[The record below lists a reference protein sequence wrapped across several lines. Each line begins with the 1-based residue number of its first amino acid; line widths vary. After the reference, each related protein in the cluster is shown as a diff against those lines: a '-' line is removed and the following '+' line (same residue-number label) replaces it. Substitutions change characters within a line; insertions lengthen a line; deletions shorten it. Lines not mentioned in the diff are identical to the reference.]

1 MMTINRRNFI
11 GGAIA
16 LAAASRLANGLP
28 IGGSD
33 TAPPAQ
39 DWMKRG
45 LIDAGGSHEPYM
57 FIVRRGGQRIDARQV
72 CDSQQSEEMI
82 RRLHDAGV
90 EVFHTHL
97 YKGFGMEAEREEM
110 EETRKAVA
118 IAHRLGM
125 KADTYI
131 QWNSMMYET
140 FFAEEPKAVDWIQR
154 DIAGLPI
161 LLDYGYQQSFRYRP
175 CFSNQDYLNYLKKII
190 RYAIVEVKTDFIH
203 FDNFDL
209 NAEPDSCHCPACTA
223 GFRKRLKA
231 RYSDEQ
237 LRQRFGFERVD
248 FVNPPQW
255 NRDNPP
261 GGMQIIFDPAIQE
274 WIDYRCQS
282 MADALEQMHDYA
294 VSLNPEVALEINPGG
309 ITGNNRAWESGVDHA
324 RLLKFT
330 NAFWSEEDEVIG
342 YHSDGRL
349 VTRIRSYKLARAHS
363 NVLLAYLQD
372 DALALSE
379 ALAFNQ
385 TLGCVGVYPISQ
397 VTGEYIE
404 FYRQNREMYV
414 DSVDMSNVGLL
425 RSYASIAYNN
435 ADVQLSTELAEQSL
449 IEAGVP
455 FDLVFDE
462 GLKDLSKYKALILP
476 NCECLSDAQISL
488 LRGYVEGGG
497 GLVVIGQTG
506 LYDEWRRVR
515 VTPGLGGMIGSQESP
530 KEYQQEADASTQPAG
545 TATRMKFGRGRVG
558 YLPAIGFD
566 GALPPMQPYFP
577 IGEEFW
583 KRPKNWKDL
592 IELVNWATED
602 QVPIRLNALRGIAIN
617 CTTQLTKQHIFI
629 HVVNYDRSGAP
640 TSKAIEVGVRLPENR
655 QPLKITIR
663 APETKT
669 VQPIDFA
676 MRDAYATFSLP
687 GVRAYCVVKIEW

>member
-1 MMTINRRNFI
+1 MTINRRNFI

-16 LAAASRLANGLP
+16 VAAASRLANGMP
-28 IGGSD
+28 MIGSD
-33 TAPPAQ
+33 SAAPVQ

-45 LIDAGGSHEPYM
+45 LIDAGGSHEPYI
-57 FIVRRGGQRIDARQV
+57 FVVRRGGQRIDARRV
-72 CDSQQSEEMI
+72 CDYQQSEELI
-82 RRLHDAGV
+82 RQLHDAGV

-97 YKGFGMEAEREEM
+97 YKGFGMQAEQEEM
-110 EETRKAVA
+110 EETRKAVE

-161 LLDYGYQQSFRYRP
+161 LLTYGYQQSFRYRP
-175 CFSNQDYLNYLKKII
+175 CFSNQDYLNYLKRVI

-209 NAEPDSCHCPACTA
+209 NAEPDSCHCSACTS

-231 RYSDEQ
+231 RYSSAQ
-237 LRQRFGFERVD
+237 LRERFGFERVD

-255 NRDNPP
+255 NRDNQP
-261 GGMQIIFDPAIQE
+261 GGMQIVFDPAIQE
-274 WIDYRCQS
+274 WIDYRCQT

-294 VSLNPEVALEINPGG
+294 MSLNAEVALEINPGG

-330 NAFWSEEDEVIG
+330 KAFWSEEDEVIG

-379 ALAFNQ
+379 SLAFNQ
-385 TLGCVGVYPISQ
+385 TLGCVGVAPISP
-397 VTGEYIE
+397 VTGEYID

-414 DSVDMSNVGLL
+414 DSVDMANVGLL
-425 RSYASIAYNN
+425 RSYASLTYNN
-435 ADVQLSTELAEQSL
+435 AAVQLTTELAEQTL

-462 GLKDLSKYKALILP
+462 GLRELSKYNALILP
-476 NCECLSDAQISL
+476 NCECLSDTQISL
-488 LRGYVEGGG
+488 LRGYVERGG
-497 GLVVIGQTG
+497 GLVVIGQAG

-515 VTPGLGGMIGSQESP
+515 TTPGLAGMAGPQESA
-530 KEYQQEADASTQPAG
+530 KEYQQEVVSGAEAAG
-545 TATRMKFGRGRVG
+545 TATRLKFGQGRVA
-558 YLPAIGFD
+558 YFPTLEFD
-566 GALPPMQPYFP
+566 GALPPLQPYFP

-583 KRPKNWKDL
+583 KRPKNWKEL
-592 IELVNWATED
+592 VELVNWASGD
-602 QVPIRLNALRGIAIN
+602 QSLIRLNAPRGVVINYTSQPLR
-617 CTTQLTKQHIFI
+617 QRSYI
-629 HVVNYDRSGAP
+629 HVVNYDSSNAAN
-640 TSKAIEVGVRLPENR
+640 SKTIEVGVQLPENR
-655 QPLKITIR
+655 QSLKITVL
-663 APETKT
+663 APETKAAR
-669 VQPIDFA
+669 PIDFS
-676 MRDAYATFSLP
+676 RSGAYTSFTLADVQS
-687 GVRAYCVVKIEW
+687 YCVVMIEW